1 MITFLISIKS
11 SMENHSTFCRNVS
24 ISGGIVKPKIPALF
38 PSTGHKL
45 QFDNASELLYYISY
59 NDEYSKCFHLT

>member
-1 MITFLISIKS
+1 MITYLISIKS
-11 SMENHSTFCRNVS
+11 SIENHSVFCRNVS

-45 QFDNASELLYYISY
+45 QFDNTPEVL
-59 NDEYSKCFHLT
+59 